1 MEAIRLAS
9 PVPGKARHGT
19 PTSPVA
25 ACGSCPMSTESFH
38 RLWRYNAPMPL
49 IKLFDEAARARP
61 DALALVS
68 SRGSCTYAQLRAR
81 VAAVAGALRALGVGR
96 ETLVGVSVPRSI
108 ESIVA
113 VLGVLWAGGAYVPI
127 DPVYP
132 PERQRAMAADAGI
145 GVLLVAPELA
155 GVPEWAA
162 SLAIVD
168 VSATHEGP
176 VPALPE
182 VAPSDLLNVLFTS
195 GSTGRPKGVCGTHA
209 AMLNRLE
216 WAWSTFPFGEGE
228 VVGHRSSLNF
238 VDAGPEMFSG
248 LLRGIPTAIVLHE
261 EQADLGRFVALL
273 EQHRV
278 TRLTVVP
285 SILAALIRSVPEL
298 DRRLAALR
306 LWITSGEELTLPL
319 LQSFRAA
326 HPSATLVN
334 LYGSTEVTGDVTCAV
349 FEPGADLPVERVPIG
364 ATMADAELL
373 VVDPEGRVVPDGEAG
388 ELYVGGPVLARGYH
402 DRPTEE
408 AVRFPRHPTRPG
420 ERCFRTGDLVR
431 MQPDGAL
438 VFLGRVD
445 NLVKIRG
452 IRIELEEIER
462 CLRGACSE
470 LRDIAVV
477 VADGDRLVAF
487 VTPEDA
493 DIEAV
498 REAAARLLPAAM
510 QPASYSS
517 IAALPLSPN
526 GKVDRRTLVA
536 RVRVT
541 PREIESERR
550 PRSEREQQVARI
562 WASLLRR
569 DDIAR
574 DDNFAALGGDS
585 LSLAE
590 LLARLRELPGA
601 APLEL
606 GLARDGTL
614 EAIARA
620 LDGEASWVDRSTIDL
635 AITLTPLGH
644 EGAAD
649 EGVVAMFAEASR
661 DAALCANTELP
672 GNMDDARA
680 REYIRASD
688 GVVIRLDG
696 VPVGAGRVQHEPNL
710 GEGVEV
716 PAGAVQLDEW
726 LLPRFRGRGILG
738 EAGAWPQIVAWMA
751 ERFDTEVS
759 VTWADHAAMLAILR
773 ARGYTRVGRSYWR
786 SKPDGD
792 GTEGWC
798 EVWIYDLR
806 PHRK

>member
-1 MEAIRLAS
+1 M
-9 PVPGKARHGT
+9 T
-19 PTSPVA
+19 
-25 ACGSCPMSTESFH
+25 
-38 RLWRYNAPMPL
+38 L
-49 IKLFDEAARARP
+49 IQLFDEVARARP
-61 DALALVS
+61 NALALVS
-68 SRGSCTYAQLRAR
+68 SRGSCTYGELRRR
-81 VAAVAGALRALGVGR
+81 VAAVAGALRAIGVGR
-96 ETLVGVSVPRSI
+96 ETLVGIGVPRSI

-127 DPVYP
+127 DPAYP
-132 PERQRAMAADAGI
+132 PERQRAMAADAEI
-145 GVLLVAPELA
+145 AALLVAPELA

-168 VSATHEGP
+168 VSAAGAHDGP
-176 VPALPE
+176 VPELPDIY
-182 VAPSDLLNVLFTS
+182 PGDLLNVLFTS

-209 AMLNRLE
+209 AMLNRLS

-238 VDAGPEMFSG
+238 VDAGPEMFTG

-285 SILAALIRSVPEL
+285 SILAALVRSVAEL
-298 DRRLAALR
+298 DKRLAALR

-319 LQSFRAA
+319 LHAFRAA

-349 FEPGADLPVERVPIG
+349 FGPGDPLPEQRVPIG

-373 VVDPEGRVVPDGEAG
+373 VVDPEGRVLADGEPG

-402 DRPTEE
+402 NRPQEE

-420 ERCFRTGDLVR
+420 ARCFRTGDLVR
-431 MQPDGAL
+431 READGAL

-452 IRIELEEIER
+452 VRIELEEIER
-462 CLRGACSE
+462 CLRGACSSV
-470 LRDIAVV
+470 RDIAVV
-477 VADGDRLVAF
+477 VAQGDRLIAF
-487 VTPEDA
+487 VTPPHIDVE
-493 DIEAV
+493 IV

-510 QPASYSS
+510 QPASYVTVDV
-517 IAALPLSPN
+517 LPLSPN
-526 GKVDRRTLVA
+526 GKIDRGLLAA

-541 PREIESERR
+541 PREIPAERQPQSAR
-550 PRSEREQQVARI
+550 ERQVAAL
-562 WASLLRR
+562 WTSLLRR

-601 APLEL
+601 HPVEL

-620 LDGEASWVDRSTIDL
+620 LDGEVSVADRSSIDL
-635 AITLTPLGH
+635 ALTLTPLG
-644 EGAAD
+644 ELGASD
-649 EGVVAMFAEASR
+649 EDVIAMFAEASL

-672 GNMDDARA
+672 GNMDRARA
-680 REYIRASD
+680 REYILASD

-696 VPVGAGRVQHEPNL
+696 VPVGAGRVQHCPNL

-738 EAGAWPQIVAWMA
+738 EAGVWPQLVAWLA

-786 SKPDGD
+786 STPEGD

-806 PHRK
+806 PHRRQAH

>member
-1 MEAIRLAS
+1 MRL
-9 PVPGKARHGT
+9 
-19 PTSPVA
+19 
-25 ACGSCPMSTESFH
+25 
-38 RLWRYNAPMPL
+38 
-49 IKLFDEAARARP
+49 IQLFDEAARARP

-68 SRGSCTYAQLRAR
+68 SRGSCTYGELRRR
-81 VAAVAGALRALGVGR
+81 VAAVGDALRDHGVGP
-96 ETLVGVSVPRSI
+96 ETLVGVGVPRSI

-113 VLGVLWAGGAYVPI
+113 VLGVLWAGAAYVPI
-127 DPVYP
+127 DPAYP
-132 PERQRAMAADAGI
+132 PERQRSMAADAEI
-145 GVLLVAPELA
+145 AALLVAPELA
-155 GVPEWAA
+155 GVPDWAA

-168 VSATHEGP
+168 VSAVTLHDGP
-176 VPALPE
+176 APELPDSS
-182 VAPSDLLNVLFTS
+182 PSDLLNVLFTS
-195 GSTGRPKGVCGTHA
+195 GSTGRPKGVCGTQS
-209 AMLNRLE
+209 AMLNRLS
-216 WAWSTFPFGEGE
+216 WAWSTFPFGEAE

-248 LLRGIPTAIVLHE
+248 LLKGVPTAIVLHE

-278 TRLTVVP
+278 SRITVVP
-285 SILAALIRSVPEL
+285 SILAALVRSVPEL
-298 DRRLAALR
+298 DKRLAALR

-319 LQSFRAA
+319 LQAFRAA

-349 FEPGADLPVERVPIG
+349 FRPGDPLPEQRVPIG
-364 ATMADAELL
+364 VTMADAELL
-373 VVDPEGRVVPDGEAG
+373 VVDPEGRVLADGETG

-402 DRPTEE
+402 NRPQEE

-420 ERCFRTGDLVR
+420 ARCFRTGDLVR
-431 MQPDGAL
+431 REPDGAF

-462 CLRGACSE
+462 CLRDACAS

-477 VADGDRLVAF
+477 VAQGDRLVAF
-487 VTPEDA
+487 VTPSSLEV
-493 DIEAV
+493 ELV
-498 REAAARLLPAAM
+498 RDAAARLLPAAM
-510 QPASYSS
+510 QPASYVPVDV
-517 IAALPLSPN
+517 LPLSPN
-526 GKVDRRTLVA
+526 GKVDRGTLAA

-541 PREIESERR
+541 PREIPAERQPQTTR
-550 PRSEREQQVARI
+550 ERQVAGL
-562 WASLLRR
+562 WTTLLRR

-601 APLEL
+601 AAVEL

-620 LDGEASWVDRSTIDL
+620 LDGEVSVADRSAIDL
-635 AITLTPLGH
+635 ALSLTPLG
-644 EGAAD
+644 EVGASD
-649 EGVVAMFAEASR
+649 EVVVEMFAEASL

-672 GNMDDARA
+672 GNMNLERARA
-680 REYIRASD
+680 YIRASD

-696 VPVGAGRVQHEPNL
+696 VPVGAGRVQHHPNL

-716 PAGAVQLDEW
+716 PAGSVQLDEW

-738 EAGAWPQIVAWMA
+738 EAGVWPQLVAWLA

-786 SKPDGD
+786 STPEGD

-798 EVWIYDLR
+798 EVWTYDLR
-806 PHRK
+806 PHRRSA

>member
-1 MEAIRLAS
+1 MRL
-9 PVPGKARHGT
+9 
-19 PTSPVA
+19 
-25 ACGSCPMSTESFH
+25 
-38 RLWRYNAPMPL
+38 
-49 IKLFDEAARARP
+49 IQLFDETARARP

-68 SRGSCTYAQLRAR
+68 SHGSCTFGELRRR
-81 VAAVAGALRALGVGR
+81 VAAVAGALRASGVGR
-96 ETLVGVSVPRSI
+96 ETLVGVGVPRSI

-127 DPVYP
+127 DPAYP
-132 PERQRAMAADAGI
+132 PERQRAMAADAEI
-145 GVLLVAPELA
+145 AALLVASELA
-155 GVPEWAA
+155 RVPEWAK
-162 SLAIVD
+162 SLALVD
-168 VSATHEGP
+168 VSAVTLDGP
-176 VPALPE
+176 VPELPE
-182 VAPSDLLNVLFTS
+182 VSPSDLLNVLFTS

-209 AMLNRLE
+209 AMENRLR
-216 WAWSTFPFGEGE
+216 WAWSTFPLGESE

-238 VDAGPEMFSG
+238 VDAGPEMFTG

-273 EQHRV
+273 ERHRV

-285 SILAALIRSVPEL
+285 SILAALVRSVAEL
-298 DRRLAALR
+298 EHRLAALR

-319 LQSFRAA
+319 LHAFRAA
-326 HPSATLVN
+326 HPSATLIN

-349 FEPGADLPVERVPIG
+349 FEPGSPLPEQRVPIG

-373 VVDPEGRVVPDGEAG
+373 VVDPEGRVLADGEAG
-388 ELYVGGPVLARGYH
+388 ELYVAGPVLARGYH
-402 DRPTEE
+402 NRPQEE
-408 AVRFPRHPTRPG
+408 AVRFPRHPTRAG
-420 ERCFRTGDLVR
+420 ARCFRTGDLVR
-431 MQPDGAL
+431 SEADGAL

-452 IRIELEEIER
+452 VRIELEEIER
-462 CLRGACSE
+462 CLRGECAS

-477 VADGDRLVAF
+477 VAQGDRLVAF
-487 VTPEDA
+487 VTPQHIDVEL
-493 DIEAV
+493 V
-498 REAAARLLPAAM
+498 REAAARLLPSAM
-510 QPASYSS
+510 QPASYFPVDV
-517 IAALPLSPN
+517 LPLSPN
-526 GKVDRRTLVA
+526 GKIDRGLLAA
-536 RVRVT
+536 RMRVT
-541 PREIESERR
+541 PREIPAERE
-550 PRSEREQQVARI
+550 PRTAREQQVAAL
-562 WASLLRR
+562 WTTLLRR
-569 DDIAR
+569 EDIAR
-574 DDNFAALGGDS
+574 DDTFAALGGDS

-601 APLEL
+601 GPVEL

-620 LDGEASWVDRSTIDL
+620 LDGEVSVADRSAIDL
-635 AITLTPLGH
+635 ALTLTPLG
-644 EGAAD
+644 EDGASD
-649 EGVVAMFAEASR
+649 EVVVAMFAEASL

-672 GNMDDARA
+672 GNMNLARA
-680 REYIRASD
+680 REYVRASD

-696 VPVGAGRVQHEPNL
+696 VPVGAGRVQHHPNL

-716 PAGAVQLDEW
+716 PAGAVQIDEW

-738 EAGAWPQIVAWMA
+738 EAGVWPQLVAWLA

-786 SKPDGD
+786 STPEGD

-806 PHRK
+806 PHRSR

>member
-1 MEAIRLAS
+1 MRL
-9 PVPGKARHGT
+9 
-19 PTSPVA
+19 
-25 ACGSCPMSTESFH
+25 
-38 RLWRYNAPMPL
+38 
-49 IKLFDEAARARP
+49 IQLFDEIACARP
-61 DALALVS
+61 DALALMS
-68 SRGSCTYAQLRAR
+68 SRGSCTYGELRRR
-81 VAAVAGALRALGVGR
+81 VAAVAGALRAHGVGR
-96 ETLVGVSVPRSI
+96 ETLVGIGVPRSI
-108 ESIVA
+108 ESVVA

-127 DPVYP
+127 DPTYP
-132 PERQRAMAADAGI
+132 PERQRAMAADAEI
-145 GVLLVAPELA
+145 AALLVAPELA

-162 SLAIVD
+162 SLRIVD
-168 VSATHEGP
+168 VSAVTMHDGP
-176 VPALPE
+176 APELPD

-209 AMLNRLE
+209 AMLNRLR
-216 WAWSTFPFGEGE
+216 WAWSTFAFGDEE

-238 VDAGPEMFSG
+238 VDAGPEMFTG

-273 EQHRV
+273 ERCRV

-285 SILAALIRSVPEL
+285 SILAAMVRSVPEL
-298 DRRLAALR
+298 GERLAALR

-319 LQSFRAA
+319 LQAFRAA

-349 FEPGADLPVERVPIG
+349 FEPGAALPEQRVPIG
-364 ATMADAELL
+364 AAMADAELL
-373 VVDPEGRVVPDGEAG
+373 VVDPAGVVVADGEAG
-388 ELYVGGPVLARGYH
+388 ELYVAGPVLARGYH
-402 DRPTEE
+402 ERPQEQ

-420 ERCFRTGDLVR
+420 ARCFRTGDLVR
-431 MQPDGAL
+431 RETAPGGAPGGQSGAGRGDAKPKDDVF

-452 IRIELEEIER
+452 VRIELEEIER
-462 CLRGACSE
+462 CLRDACPD
-470 LRDIAVV
+470 LRDITVV
-477 VADGDRLVAF
+477 VAQGEQLVAF
-487 VTPEDA
+487 VTPPTVDVEV
-493 DIEAV
+493 V

-510 QPASYSS
+510 QPARYVA
-517 IAALPLSPN
+517 IEVLPLSPN
-526 GKVDRRTLVA
+526 GKVDRATLAA
-536 RVRVT
+536 RVRIT
-541 PREIESERR
+541 PREIPAERL
-550 PRSEREQQVARI
+550 PKTAREQQVAALWTR
-562 WASLLRR
+562 LLRR

-590 LLARLRELPGA
+590 LLAHLRELPDA
-601 APLEL
+601 APVDL
-606 GLARDGTL
+606 GLAGAGTL
-614 EAIARA
+614 AAIARA
-620 LDGEASWVDRSTIDL
+620 LDGEVSVADRSADATDL
-635 AITLTPLGH
+635 ALTLTPLG
-644 EGAAD
+644 EVGAND
-649 EGVVAMFAEASR
+649 EAVVAMYIEASLD
-661 DAALCANTELP
+661 DAVCANIELP
-672 GNMDDARA
+672 GNMDVAHA

-696 VPVGAGRVQHEPNL
+696 VPVGAGRVQQHFNP

-716 PAGAVQLDEW
+716 PADGVQLEEW

-738 EAGAWPQIVAWMA
+738 QAGVWPQLAAWLA

-759 VTWADHAAMLAILR
+759 VTWADHVAMLAILR

-786 SKPDGD
+786 SPPEGD

-806 PHRK
+806 PHRRSAH

>member
-1 MEAIRLAS
+1 
-9 PVPGKARHGT
+9 
-19 PTSPVA
+19 
-25 ACGSCPMSTESFH
+25 
-38 RLWRYNAPMPL
+38 MPL
-49 IKLFDEAARARP
+49 IQLFDEAARARP

-68 SRGSCTYAQLRAR
+68 SRGSCTFGELRRR
-81 VAAVAGALRALGVGR
+81 VVAVAGALQALGVGR
-96 ETLVGVSVPRSI
+96 ETLVGVFVPRSI

-127 DPVYP
+127 DPAYP
-132 PERQRAMAADAGI
+132 AERQRSMAADAKI
-145 GVLLVAPELA
+145 AALVIAPELA
-155 GVPEWAA
+155 RAPEWAG
-162 SLAIVD
+162 SLEVVD
-168 VSATHEGP
+168 VSVAAVTDG
-176 VPALPE
+176 PALPE

-209 AMLNRLE
+209 AMLNRLQ
-216 WAWSTFPFGEGE
+216 WAWSTFPFAEGE

-238 VDAGPEMFSG
+238 VDAGPEMFAG

-273 EQHRV
+273 ERHHV

-285 SILAALIRSVPEL
+285 SILAALVRSVPEL
-298 DRRLAALR
+298 SSRLKALR

-319 LQSFRAA
+319 LQSFRAV
-326 HPSATLVN
+326 HPSATLIN

-349 FEPGADLPVERVPIG
+349 FGPGDPLPEQRVPIG

-373 VVDPEGRVVPDGEAG
+373 VVDPEGRVVADGEPG

-402 DRPTEE
+402 DRPQEE
-408 AVRFPRHPTRPG
+408 AVRFPRHPSRAG
-420 ERCFRTGDLVR
+420 ARCFRTGDLVR
-431 MQPDGAL
+431 RQADGAF

-452 IRIELEEIER
+452 VRIELEEIER
-462 CLRGACSE
+462 CLRDACAQ

-477 VADGDRLVAF
+477 VAQGDQLVAF
-487 VTPEDA
+487 VTPPQIDV
-493 DIEAV
+493 EAV
-498 REAAARLLPAAM
+498 REAAARLLPTAM
-510 QPASYSS
+510 QPARYLP
-517 IAALPLSPN
+517 IDVLPLSPN
-526 GKVDRRTLVA
+526 GKIDRGTLAA

-541 PREIESERR
+541 PREIPPERQ
-550 PRSEREQQVARI
+550 PATERERQVAALWI
-562 WASLLRR
+562 SLLRR

-590 LLARLRELPGA
+590 LLARFRELPGA
-601 APLEL
+601 RPVEL

-620 LDGEASWVDRSTIDL
+620 LDGEVSVADRSAIDL
-635 AITLTPLGH
+635 ALTLTPLG
-644 EGAAD
+644 ELGAND
-649 EGVVAMFAEASR
+649 EVVVAMFAEASL

-672 GNMDDARA
+672 GNMDLARA
-680 REYIRASD
+680 RAYIRASD

-696 VPVGAGRVQHEPNL
+696 VPVGAGRVQHHPNL

-738 EAGAWPQIVAWMA
+738 EAGVWPQLVAWLA

-759 VTWADHAAMLAILR
+759 VTWADHVAMLAILR

-786 SKPDGD
+786 STPEGD

-798 EVWIYDLR
+798 EVWTYDLR
-806 PHRK
+806 PHRRQSD

>member
-1 MEAIRLAS
+1 M
-9 PVPGKARHGT
+9 T
-19 PTSPVA
+19 
-25 ACGSCPMSTESFH
+25 
-38 RLWRYNAPMPL
+38 L
-49 IKLFDEAARARP
+49 IHQFDEAARAHP

-68 SRGSCTYAQLRAR
+68 SRGSCTYGELRRR
-81 VAAVAGALRALGVGR
+81 VAAVATALRAKGVGR
-96 ETLVGVSVPRSI
+96 ETLVGIGVPRSI

-127 DPVYP
+127 DPTYP
-132 PERQRAMAADAGI
+132 PERQRAMAADAEI
-145 GVLLVAPELA
+145 AALLVAPELA
-155 GVPEWAA
+155 GVPEWAGA
-162 SLAIVD
+162 VAIVD
-168 VSATHEGP
+168 VSAATHDGS

-182 VAPSDLLNVLFTS
+182 VSPSDLLNVLFTS

-209 AMLNRLE
+209 AMLNRLS
-216 WAWSTFPFGEGE
+216 WAWSTFPFAEGE

-238 VDAGPEMFSG
+238 VDAGPEMFTG

-278 TRLTVVP
+278 SRLTVVP
-285 SILAALIRSVPEL
+285 SILAALVRSVHEL
-298 DRRLAALR
+298 DKRLAALR

-319 LQSFRAA
+319 LHAFRAA

-349 FEPGADLPVERVPIG
+349 FGPADPLPEQRVPIG
-364 ATMADAELL
+364 LTMADAELL
-373 VVDPEGRVVPDGEAG
+373 VVDPEGRVLADGEPG
-388 ELYVGGPVLARGYH
+388 ELYVAGPVLARGYH
-402 DRPTEE
+402 NRPQEE

-420 ERCFRTGDLVR
+420 VRCFRTGDLVR
-431 MQPDGAL
+431 REPDGAL

-452 IRIELEEIER
+452 VRIELEEIER
-462 CLRGACSE
+462 CLRGACSS

-477 VADGDRLVAF
+477 VAQGDRLVAF
-487 VTPEDA
+487 VTPQSIDVEL
-493 DIEAV
+493 V

-510 QPASYSS
+510 QPSSYVP
-517 IAALPLSPN
+517 IDVLPLSPN
-526 GKVDRRTLVA
+526 GKVDRGLLAA
-536 RVRVT
+536 RMRVT
-541 PREIESERR
+541 PREIPAERQ
-550 PRSEREQQVARI
+550 PQTTREQQVAAL
-562 WASLLRR
+562 WTTLLRR

-590 LLARLRELPGA
+590 LLARLRELPGTKVV
-601 APLEL
+601 EL

-620 LDGEASWVDRSTIDL
+620 LDGEVSVADRSAIDL
-635 AITLTPLGH
+635 ALTLTPLG
-644 EGAAD
+644 EDGAND
-649 EGVVAMFAEASR
+649 EVVVAMFAEASR

-672 GNMDDARA
+672 GNMNLARA
-680 REYIRASD
+680 REYILASD

-696 VPVGAGRVQHEPNL
+696 VPVGAGRVQHHPNL

-716 PAGAVQLDEW
+716 PAGAVQIDEW

-738 EAGAWPQIVAWMA
+738 EAGVWPQLVAWLA

-786 SKPDGD
+786 STPEGD

-806 PHRK
+806 PHRQS